1 MKFRY
6 DDVNR
11 EFSREELDKQ
21 DFIDNSIM
29 ELLNKVNPSEMTLY
43 YNGNIVAKIRDA
55 LIEIF
60 TKDLSLC
67 TERAFYP

>member
-6 DDVNR
+6 DDIGR
-11 EFSREELDKQ
+11 EFTKEELDKH

-29 ELLNKVNPSEMTLY
+29 KLINKVNPTPVKIKY
-43 YNGNIVAKIRDA
+43 DGHIVAKVREA

-60 TKDLSLC
+60 TKDLDLC
-67 TERAFYP
+67 TERKFYP

>member
-6 DDVNR
+6 DDIGKEFTR
-11 EFSREELDKQ
+11 EQLDKH

-29 ELLNKVNPSEMTLY
+29 ELINKLNPTTVKIKYDGHIVWKVRN
-43 YNGNIVAKIRDA
+43 A
-55 LIEIF
+55 LIEVF
-60 TKDLSLC
+60 TQDLDLC

>member
-6 DDVNR
+6 DDIGR
-11 EFSREELDKQ
+11 EFTKEELEQQ

-29 ELLNKVNPSEMTLY
+29 KLINKVNPSKVKIKY
-43 YNGNIVAKIRDA
+43 DGYIVGKVRET

-60 TKDLSLC
+60 TKDLDLC